1 MKEIPEA
8 IDNIDALVRVV
19 FSIILKHFNLIGFV
33 ALLFVAL
40 VVFVSRIISNIGCCN
55 LLKLI

>member
-40 VVFVSRIISNIGCCN
+40 VVFVSRIISNIG
-55 LLKLI
+55 